1 MLSKEALV
9 RIHKKSAIS
18 DAHYLA
24 LLKDIQEETGAL
36 LMEGNLKKEIQDS
49 INSFEDF
56 YEVEPI
62 EILDKNGNKM
72 VTSLAWVKKLQEL
85 IQHIIKK
92 NNIK

>member
-49 INSFEDF
+49 INAMRNDVSDQNNSISRMANNLIT
-56 YEVEPI
+56 YKV
-62 EILDKNGNKM
+62 LLS
-72 VTSLAWVKKLQEL
+72 SLKVCLCLLKINL
-85 IQHIIKK
+85 
-92 NNIK
+92 N